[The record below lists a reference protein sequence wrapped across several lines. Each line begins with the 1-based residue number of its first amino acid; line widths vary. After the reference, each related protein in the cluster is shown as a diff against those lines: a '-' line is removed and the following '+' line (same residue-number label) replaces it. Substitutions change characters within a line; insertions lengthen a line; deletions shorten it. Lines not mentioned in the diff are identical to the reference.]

1 MIRIFIRLIIAYISI
16 HIRIAFFLMK
26 HFDVT
31 NSLLTGLFA
40 DMLLSKLDLYIWIRI
55 GILIVIAIGC
65 FLLQHFFIPAR
76 IIISAFSCFI
86 CGAIAYALFKDN
98 RTFSPYIAMVIVV
111 ILTGILNWLCWKNRT
126 KSLKMD
132 DG

>member
-1 MIRIFIRLIIAYISI
+1 MIRILIRLIIAYISI
-16 HIRIAFFLMK
+16 HIRIVLFLMK

-40 DMLLSKLDLYIWIRI
+40 DMLLNKLELSIWIRI
-55 GILIVIAIGC
+55 GIVIVIAVIC

-86 CGAIAYALFKDN
+86 CGAIAYAVFKDN
-98 RTFSPYIAMVIVV
+98 KAFSPYIAMIIVA
-111 ILTGILNWLCWKNRT
+111 ILTGILNWLCWKNRAKT
-126 KSLKMD
+126 LKMD
-132 DG
+132 DE

>member
-1 MIRIFIRLIIAYISI
+1 MISILIRLIIVYISL
-16 HIRIAFFLMK
+16 HIRLILFLMK

-40 DMLLSKLDLYIWIRI
+40 DMLISKLNINIWIRI
-55 GILIVIAIGC
+55 GTVIVIAVVC

-86 CGAIAYALFKDN
+86 FGAIAYAVFKDN
-98 RTFSPYIAMVIVV
+98 KVFSPYIAMIIVV

-126 KSLKMD
+126 KTLKMD
-132 DG
+132 EE

>member
-16 HIRIAFFLMK
+16 HIRIVFFLMK

-40 DMLLSKLDLYIWIRI
+40 DMLLNKLELSIWIRI
-55 GILIVIAIGC
+55 GIVVVIAIGC

-86 CGAIAYALFKDN
+86 CGAIAYAVFMDN
-98 RTFSPYIAMVIVV
+98 KVFSPYIAMIIVV

-126 KSLKMD
+126 KTLKMD
-132 DG
+132 EE

>member
-16 HIRIAFFLMK
+16 HIRILLFLMK

-31 NSLLTGLFA
+31 NSLLIGLFA
-40 DMLLSKLDLYIWIRI
+40 DMLLNKINLYIWIRI
-55 GILIVIAIGC
+55 GIVLVIAIGC
-65 FLLQHFFIPAR
+65 FQLQHFFIPAR

-86 CGAIAYALFKDN
+86 CGLIAYALFKDN
-98 RTFSPYIAMVIVV
+98 NVFSPYIAMVIMV

-126 KSLKMD
+126 KALKT
-132 DG
+132 GES